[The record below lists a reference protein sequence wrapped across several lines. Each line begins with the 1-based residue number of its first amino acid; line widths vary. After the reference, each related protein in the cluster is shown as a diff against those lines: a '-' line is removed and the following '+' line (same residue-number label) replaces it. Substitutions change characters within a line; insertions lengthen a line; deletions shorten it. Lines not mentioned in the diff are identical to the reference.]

1 MIKPNPEIILK
12 EAVMRVDQIPL
23 TQVATAILHKA
34 GAELERAQA
43 VAEHLVT
50 ANLKGHDSHGVGMI
64 PNYVNAMLNTL
75 IHPENDA
82 LLTRDSGAVLNFDGN
97 LGFGRVVGI
106 QAMDL
111 GIERAKSHG
120 ISCVALGNA
129 AHLGRI
135 GAFAEHCAEAGLIST
150 HYVNVVGHDPMVV
163 AYRGRDRR
171 FITNPF
177 CCAVPRPDGNHV
189 VLDMATTTVAAG
201 KVRVAYMKGEPV
213 PEHSLVDSN
222 GLETTDASVIFSKGG
237 GGAMQPFG
245 LHKGYGL
252 MVMCE
257 LLGGALGGNFT
268 MQPGNPRAGATLN
281 NMLSIILDP
290 GAVGDLAEYDAEVSA
305 MIDYIYASEAAEGV
319 DKVLIP
325 GDPERQSVAARS
337 THGIDIDDNSWQDIT
352 NAAAAAGL
360 GEEDI
365 NALL

>member
-1 MIKPNPEIILK
+1 
-12 EAVMRVDQIPL
+12 MRIDQKSL
-23 TQVATAILHKA
+23 MQVASAILQKA
-34 GAELERAQA
+34 GAELDRAQA
-43 VAEHLVT
+43 VAEHLVA

-64 PNYVNAMLNTL
+64 PNYVKSMLSEL
-75 IHPENDA
+75 IHPQNDA
-82 LLTRDSGAVLNFDGN
+82 LLTRDSGAVLTFDGN
-97 LGFGRVVGI
+97 LGFGRVVGM
-106 QAMDL
+106 QAMDQ

-163 AYRGRDRR
+163 AYGGRDRR

-177 CCAVPRPDGNHV
+177 CCAVPRADGQHV

-213 PEHSLVDSN
+213 PDHSLVDRN
-222 GLETTDASVIFSKGG
+222 GVETTDASVIFSKDG

-252 MVMCE
+252 MVICE

-268 MQPGNPRAGATLN
+268 MQPGNPRIGATLN
-281 NMLSIILDP
+281 NMLSVILDP
-290 GAVGDLAEYDAEVSA
+290 SAIGDLAAYDAEVTA
-305 MIDYIYASEAAEGV
+305 MIDYIYASEAADGV
-319 DKVLIP
+319 EKVLIP
-325 GDPERQSVAARS
+325 GDPERQSLAARS
-337 THGIDIDDNSWQDIT
+337 RDGIDIDENSWQDIT
-352 NAAAAAGL
+352 HAATAAGL
-360 GEEDI
+360 SEKEI
-365 NALL
+365 SALVD

>member
-1 MIKPNPEIILK
+1 MRIDQKPL
-12 EAVMRVDQIPL
+12 M
-23 TQVATAILHKA
+23 QVAAAILQKA
-34 GAELERAQA
+34 GAELDRAQT
-43 VAEHLVT
+43 VAEHLVA

-64 PNYVNAMLNTL
+64 PNYVKSMMSEL
-75 IHPENDA
+75 IHPQNDA
-82 LLTRDSGAVLNFDGN
+82 LLTRDAGAVLTFDGN
-97 LGFGRVVGI
+97 LGFGRVVGM
-106 QAMDL
+106 QAMDQ

-163 AYRGRDRR
+163 AYGGRDRR

-177 CCAVPRPDGNHV
+177 CCAVPRADGNHV

-213 PEHSLVDSN
+213 PEHSLVDRN
-222 GLETTDASVIFSKGG
+222 GVETTDASVIFSRDG

-268 MQPGNPRAGATLN
+268 MQPGNPRGGATLN
-281 NMLSIILDP
+281 NMLSVILDP
-290 GAVGDLAEYDAEVSA
+290 SAIGDLAAYDAEVTA
-305 MIDYIYASEAAEGV
+305 MIEYIYASEAAEGI
-319 DKVLIP
+319 DKVLVP

-337 THGIDIDDNSWQDIT
+337 QAGIDIDDNSWQDIT
-352 NAAAAAGL
+352 SAAVAAGMSEAEI
-360 GEEDI
+360 G
-365 NALL
+365 ALIA

>member
-1 MIKPNPEIILK
+1 
-12 EAVMRVDQIPL
+12 MRIDQKPL
-23 TQVATAILHKA
+23 TQIATTILHKA
-34 GAELERAQA
+34 GAELKRAQA
-43 VAEHLVT
+43 VAEHLVI

-64 PNYVNAMLNTL
+64 PSYVKSMMSDL
-75 IHPENDA
+75 IHPQNDA
-82 LLTRDSGAVLNFDGN
+82 LLTRDSGAVLSFDGN

-106 QAMDL
+106 QAMDQ

-163 AYRGRDRR
+163 AYGGRDRR

-177 CCAVPRPDGNHV
+177 CCAVPRTDGNHV

-213 PEHSLVDSN
+213 PEHSLVDRN
-222 GLETTDASVIFSKGG
+222 GLETTDASVIFSKDG

-268 MQPGNPRAGATLN
+268 MQPGNQRAGATLN

-290 GAVGDLAEYDAEVSA
+290 SAVGDLAAYDAEVTA
-305 MIDYIYASEAAEGV
+305 MIDYIYASKAAQGV
-319 DKVLIP
+319 EKVLIP
-325 GDPERQSVAARS
+325 GDPERQSLAARS
-337 THGIDIDDNSWQDIT
+337 TNGIDIDDNSWQDIT
-352 NAAAAAGL
+352 NAANTAGL
-360 GEEDI
+360 STDDI
-365 NALL
+365 KALL

>member
-1 MIKPNPEIILK
+1 MRIDQKPL
-12 EAVMRVDQIPL
+12 M
-23 TQVATAILHKA
+23 QVAAAILQKA
-34 GAELERAQA
+34 GAELDRAQA
-43 VAEHLVT
+43 VAEHLVA

-64 PNYVNAMLNTL
+64 PNYVKSMLSEL
-75 IHPENDA
+75 IHPQNDA
-82 LLTRDSGAVLNFDGN
+82 LLTRDSGAVLTFDGN
-97 LGFGRVVGI
+97 LGFGRVVGM
-106 QAMDL
+106 QAMDQ

-163 AYRGRDRR
+163 AYGGRDRR

-177 CCAVPRPDGNHV
+177 CCAVPRADGQHV

-213 PEHSLVDSN
+213 PDHSLVDRN
-222 GLETTDASVIFSKGG
+222 GVETTDASVIFSKDG

-268 MQPGNPRAGATLN
+268 MQPGNPRIGATLN
-281 NMLSIILDP
+281 NMLSVILDP
-290 GAVGDLAEYDAEVSA
+290 SAIGDLAAYDAEVTA
-305 MIDYIYASEAAEGV
+305 MIDYIYASEAADGV
-319 DKVLIP
+319 EKVLIP
-325 GDPERQSVAARS
+325 GDPERQSLAARS
-337 THGIDIDDNSWQDIT
+337 RDGIDIDENSWQDIT
-352 NAAAAAGL
+352 NAATSAGL
-360 GEEDI
+360 SEKEI
-365 NALL
+365 SALVD

>member
-1 MIKPNPEIILK
+1 
-12 EAVMRVDQIPL
+12 MRIDQKPL
-23 TQVATAILHKA
+23 TQIATTILHKA

-43 VAEHLVT
+43 VAEHLVI

-64 PNYVNAMLNTL
+64 PSYVKSMMSDL
-75 IHPENDA
+75 IHPQNDA
-82 LLTRDSGAVLNFDGN
+82 LLTRDSGAVLSFDGN

-106 QAMDL
+106 QAMDQ

-163 AYRGRDRR
+163 AYGGRDRR

-177 CCAVPRPDGNHV
+177 CCAVPRTDGNHV

-213 PEHSLVDSN
+213 PEHSLVDRN
-222 GLETTDASVIFSKGG
+222 GLETTDASVIFSKDG

-268 MQPGNPRAGATLN
+268 MQPGNQRAGATLN

-290 GAVGDLAEYDAEVSA
+290 SAVGDLAAYDAEVTA
-305 MIDYIYASEAAEGV
+305 MIDYIYASKAAEGV
-319 DKVLIP
+319 EKVLIP
-325 GDPERQSVAARS
+325 GDPERQSLAARS
-337 THGIDIDDNSWQDIT
+337 TNGIDIDDNSWQDIT
-352 NAAAAAGL
+352 NAADAAGL
-360 GEEDI
+360 STDDI
-365 NALL
+365 KALL

>member
-1 MIKPNPEIILK
+1 
-12 EAVMRVDQIPL
+12 MRIDQKPL
-23 TQVATAILHKA
+23 TQIAATILHKA

-43 VAEHLVT
+43 VAEHLVI

-64 PNYVNAMLNTL
+64 PNYVKSIMSDL
-75 IHPENDA
+75 IHPQNDA
-82 LLTRDSGAVLNFDGN
+82 LLTRDSGAVLSFDGN

-106 QAMDL
+106 QAMDQ
-111 GIERAKSHG
+111 GIARAKSHG

-135 GAFAEHCAEAGLIST
+135 GAFAEHCAAAGLIST

-163 AYRGRDRR
+163 AYGGRDRR

-177 CCAVPRPDGNHV
+177 CSAVPRADGNHV

-213 PEHSLVDSN
+213 PEHSLVDRN
-222 GLETTDASVIFSKGG
+222 GLETTDASVIFSKDG

-268 MQPGNPRAGATLN
+268 MQPGNQRAGATLN

-290 GAVGDLAEYDAEVSA
+290 GAVGDLAAYDAEVTA

-319 DKVLIP
+319 EKVLIP
-325 GDPERQSVAARS
+325 GDPERQSFAARS
-337 THGIDIDDNSWQDIT
+337 TNGIDIDDNSWQDIT
-352 NAAAAAGL
+352 NAANAAGL
-360 GEEDI
+360 SADDL
-365 NALL
+365 NDLL

>member
-1 MIKPNPEIILK
+1 
-12 EAVMRVDQIPL
+12 MRIDQKPL
-23 TQVATAILHKA
+23 TQIATTILHKA

-43 VAEHLVT
+43 VAEHLVI

-64 PNYVNAMLNTL
+64 PSYVKSMISDL
-75 IHPENDA
+75 IHPQNDA
-82 LLTRDSGAVLNFDGN
+82 LLTRDSGAVLSFNGN

-106 QAMDL
+106 QAMDQ

-163 AYRGRDRR
+163 AYGGRDRR

-177 CCAVPRPDGNHV
+177 CCAVPRTDGNHV

-213 PEHSLVDSN
+213 PEHSLVDRN
-222 GLETTDASVIFSKGG
+222 GLETTDASVIFSKDG

-268 MQPGNPRAGATLN
+268 MQPGNQRAGATLN

-290 GAVGDLAEYDAEVSA
+290 SAVGDLATYDAEVTA
-305 MIDYIYASEAAEGV
+305 MIDYIYASKPAEGV
-319 DKVLIP
+319 EKVLIP
-325 GDPERQSVAARS
+325 GDPERQSLAARS
-337 THGIDIDDNSWQDIT
+337 TNGIDIDDNSWQDIT
-352 NAAAAAGL
+352 NAANAVGL
-360 GEEDI
+360 STDDI
-365 NALL
+365 KA

>member
-1 MIKPNPEIILK
+1 
-12 EAVMRVDQIPL
+12 MRIDQKPL
-23 TQVATAILHKA
+23 TQIATTILHKA
-34 GAELERAQA
+34 GAELERAKA
-43 VAEHLVT
+43 VAEHLVI

-64 PNYVNAMLNTL
+64 PSYVKSMMNDL
-75 IHPENDA
+75 IHPQNDA
-82 LLTRDSGAVLNFDGN
+82 LLTRDSGAVLSFDGN

-106 QAMDL
+106 QAMDQ

-120 ISCVALGNA
+120 ISCIALGNA

-163 AYRGRDRR
+163 AYGGRDRR

-177 CCAVPRPDGNHV
+177 CCAVPRTDGNHI

-213 PEHSLVDSN
+213 PEHSLVDRN
-222 GLETTDASVIFSKGG
+222 GLETTDASVIFSKDG

-268 MQPGNPRAGATLN
+268 MQPGNQRAGATLN

-290 GAVGDLAEYDAEVSA
+290 SAVGDLAAYDAEVTA
-305 MIDYIYASEAAEGV
+305 MIDYIYASKAAQGV
-319 DKVLIP
+319 EKVLIP
-325 GDPERQSVAARS
+325 GDPERQSLAARS
-337 THGIDIDDNSWQDIT
+337 TNGIDIDENSWQDIT
-352 NAAAAAGL
+352 NSANAAGL
-360 GEEDI
+360 SIDDI
-365 NALL
+365 KALL

>member
-1 MIKPNPEIILK
+1 
-12 EAVMRVDQIPL
+12 MRIDQKPL
-23 TQVATAILHKA
+23 TQIATTILHKA
-34 GAELERAQA
+34 GAELKRAQA
-43 VAEHLVT
+43 VAEHLVI

-64 PNYVNAMLNTL
+64 PSYVKSMMSDL
-75 IHPENDA
+75 IHPQNDA
-82 LLTRDSGAVLNFDGN
+82 LLTRDSGAVLSFDGN

-106 QAMDL
+106 QAMDQ

-163 AYRGRDRR
+163 AYGGRDRR

-177 CCAVPRPDGNHV
+177 CCAVPRTDGNHV

-213 PEHSLVDSN
+213 PEHSLVDRN
-222 GLETTDASVIFSKGG
+222 GLETTDASVIFSKDG

-268 MQPGNPRAGATLN
+268 MQPGNQRAGATLN

-290 GAVGDLAEYDAEVSA
+290 SAVGDLAAYDAEVTA
-305 MIDYIYASEAAEGV
+305 MIDYIYASKAAHGV
-319 DKVLIP
+319 EKVLIP
-325 GDPERQSVAARS
+325 GDPERQSLAARS
-337 THGIDIDDNSWQDIT
+337 TNGIDIDENSWQDIT
-352 NAAAAAGL
+352 NAANAAGL
-360 GEEDI
+360 GMDDI
-365 NALL
+365 KALL

>member
-1 MIKPNPEIILK
+1 MRIDQKPLI
-12 EAVMRVDQIPL
+12 
-23 TQVATAILHKA
+23 QVASAILQKA
-34 GAELERAQA
+34 GAAIDRAQA
-43 VAEHLVT
+43 VAEHLVI

-64 PNYVNAMLNTL
+64 PNYVKSMLSEL
-75 IHPENDA
+75 IHPQNDA
-82 LLTRDSGAVLNFDGN
+82 LLTRDNGAVLTFDGN
-97 LGFGRVVGI
+97 LGFGRVVGM
-106 QAMDL
+106 QAMDQ

-163 AYRGRDRR
+163 AYGGRDRR

-177 CCAVPRPDGNHV
+177 CCAVPRADGNHV

-213 PEHSLVDSN
+213 PEHSLVDRN
-222 GLETTDASVIFSKGG
+222 GVETTDASVIFSRDG

-268 MQPGNPRAGATLN
+268 MQPGNPRGGATLN
-281 NMLSIILDP
+281 NMLSVILDP
-290 GAVGDLAEYDAEVSA
+290 SAIGDLAAYDAEVTA
-305 MIDYIYASEAAEGV
+305 MIDYIYASEAAEGI
-319 DKVLIP
+319 DKVLVP

-337 THGIDIDDNSWQDIT
+337 QAGIDIDDNSWQDIT
-352 NAAAAAGL
+352 SAAVAAGMSEAEI
-360 GEEDI
+360 G
-365 NALL
+365 ALIA

>member
-1 MIKPNPEIILK
+1 MRIDQKPL
-12 EAVMRVDQIPL
+12 M
-23 TQVATAILHKA
+23 QVAAAILQKA
-34 GAELERAQA
+34 GAELDRAQA
-43 VAEHLVT
+43 VAEHLVA

-64 PNYVNAMLNTL
+64 PNYVKSMMSEL
-75 IHPENDA
+75 IHPQNDA
-82 LLTRDSGAVLNFDGN
+82 LLTRDSGAVLTFDGN
-97 LGFGRVVGI
+97 LGFGRVVGM
-106 QAMDL
+106 QAMDQ

-163 AYRGRDRR
+163 AYGGRDRR

-177 CCAVPRPDGNHV
+177 CCAVPRADGQHV

-213 PEHSLVDSN
+213 PDHSLVDRN
-222 GLETTDASVIFSKGG
+222 GVETTDASVIFSKDG

-252 MVMCE
+252 MVICE

-268 MQPGNPRAGATLN
+268 MQPGNPRIGATLN
-281 NMLSIILDP
+281 NMLSVILDP
-290 GAVGDLAEYDAEVSA
+290 SAIGDLAAYDAEVTA
-305 MIDYIYASEAAEGV
+305 MIDYIYASEAADGV
-319 DKVLIP
+319 EKVLIP
-325 GDPERQSVAARS
+325 GDPERQSLAARS
-337 THGIDIDDNSWQDIT
+337 RDGIDIDENSWQDIT
-352 NAAAAAGL
+352 HAATAAGL
-360 GEEDI
+360 SEKEI
-365 NALL
+365 SALVD

>member
-1 MIKPNPEIILK
+1 
-12 EAVMRVDQIPL
+12 MRIDQKPL
-23 TQVATAILHKA
+23 TQIATTILHKA
-34 GAELERAQA
+34 GAELKRAQA
-43 VAEHLVT
+43 VAEHLVI

-64 PNYVNAMLNTL
+64 PSYVKSMMSDL
-75 IHPENDA
+75 IHPQNDA
-82 LLTRDSGAVLNFDGN
+82 LLSRDSGAVLSFDGN

-106 QAMDL
+106 QAMDQ

-163 AYRGRDRR
+163 AYGGRDRR

-177 CCAVPRPDGNHV
+177 CCAVPRTDGNHV

-213 PEHSLVDSN
+213 PEHSLVDRN
-222 GLETTDASVIFSKGG
+222 GLETTDASVIFSKDG

-268 MQPGNPRAGATLN
+268 MQPGNQRAGATLN

-290 GAVGDLAEYDAEVSA
+290 SAVGDLAAYDAEVTA
-305 MIDYIYASEAAEGV
+305 MIDYIYASKAAEGV
-319 DKVLIP
+319 EKVLIP
-325 GDPERQSVAARS
+325 GDPERQSLAARS
-337 THGIDIDDNSWQDIT
+337 TNGIDIDDNSWQDIT
-352 NAAAAAGL
+352 NAANAAGL
-360 GEEDI
+360 STDDI
-365 NALL
+365 KALL

>member
-1 MIKPNPEIILK
+1 
-12 EAVMRVDQIPL
+12 MRIDQRPL
-23 TQVATAILHKA
+23 IQVAAAILQKA
-34 GAELERAQA
+34 GAELDRAQA
-43 VAEHLVT
+43 VAEHLVA

-64 PNYVNAMLNTL
+64 PNYVKSMLSEL
-75 IHPENDA
+75 IHLQNDA
-82 LLTRDSGAVLNFDGN
+82 LLTRDSGAVLTFDGN
-97 LGFGRVVGI
+97 LGFGRVVGM
-106 QAMDL
+106 QAMDQ

-120 ISCVALGNA
+120 ISCVALSNA

-163 AYRGRDRR
+163 AYGGRDRR

-177 CCAVPRPDGNHV
+177 CCAVPRADGQHV

-213 PEHSLVDSN
+213 PDHSLVDRN
-222 GLETTDASVIFSKGG
+222 GVETTDASVIFSKDG

-268 MQPGNPRAGATLN
+268 MQPGNPRIGATLN
-281 NMLSIILDP
+281 NMLSVILDP
-290 GAVGDLAEYDAEVSA
+290 SAIGDLAAYDAEVTA
-305 MIDYIYASEAAEGV
+305 MIDYIYASEAADGV
-319 DKVLIP
+319 EKVLIP
-325 GDPERQSVAARS
+325 GDPERQSLAARS
-337 THGIDIDDNSWQDIT
+337 RDGIDIDENSWQDIT
-352 NAAAAAGL
+352 NAATSAGL
-360 GEEDI
+360 SEKEI
-365 NALL
+365 SALVD

>member
-1 MIKPNPEIILK
+1 
-12 EAVMRVDQIPL
+12 MRIDQKPL
-23 TQVATAILHKA
+23 TQIATTILHKA

-43 VAEHLVT
+43 VAEHLVI

-64 PNYVNAMLNTL
+64 PSYVKSMMSDL
-75 IHPENDA
+75 IHPQNDA
-82 LLTRDSGAVLNFDGN
+82 LLTRDSGAVLSFDGN

-106 QAMDL
+106 QAIDQ

-163 AYRGRDRR
+163 AYGGRDRR

-177 CCAVPRPDGNHV
+177 CCAVPRTDGNHV

-213 PEHSLVDSN
+213 PEHSLVDRN
-222 GLETTDASVIFSKGG
+222 GLETTDASVIFSKDG

-268 MQPGNPRAGATLN
+268 MQPGNQRAGATLN

-290 GAVGDLAEYDAEVSA
+290 SAVGDLATYDAEVTA
-305 MIDYIYASEAAEGV
+305 MIDYIYASKAAEGV
-319 DKVLIP
+319 EKVLIP
-325 GDPERQSVAARS
+325 GDPERQSLAARS
-337 THGIDIDDNSWQDIT
+337 TNGIDIDDNSWHDIT
-352 NAAAAAGL
+352 NAANAAGL
-360 GEEDI
+360 STDDI
-365 NALL
+365 KALL

>member
-1 MIKPNPEIILK
+1 
-12 EAVMRVDQIPL
+12 MRIDQKPL
-23 TQVATAILHKA
+23 TQIAATILHKA

-43 VAEHLVT
+43 VAEHLVI

-64 PNYVNAMLNTL
+64 PSYVKSMMSDL
-75 IHPENDA
+75 IHPQNDA
-82 LLTRDSGAVLNFDGN
+82 LLSRDSGAVLSFDGN

-106 QAMDL
+106 QAMDQ
-111 GIERAKSHG
+111 GIARAKSHG

-135 GAFAEHCAEAGLIST
+135 GAFAEHCAAAGLIST

-163 AYRGRDRR
+163 AYGGRDRR

-177 CCAVPRPDGNHV
+177 CCAVPRADGNHV

-213 PEHSLVDSN
+213 PEHSLVDRN
-222 GLETTDASVIFSKGG
+222 GLETTDASVIFSKDG

-268 MQPGNPRAGATLN
+268 MQPGNQRAGATLN

-290 GAVGDLAEYDAEVSA
+290 GAVGDLAAYDAEVTA

-319 DKVLIP
+319 EKVLIP
-325 GDPERQSVAARS
+325 GDPERQSFAARS
-337 THGIDIDDNSWQDIT
+337 TNGIDIDDNSWQDIT
-352 NAAAAAGL
+352 NAANAAGL
-360 GEEDI
+360 SADDL
-365 NALL
+365 NSLL

>member
-1 MIKPNPEIILK
+1 
-12 EAVMRVDQIPL
+12 MRIDQKPL
-23 TQVATAILHKA
+23 TQIAATILHKA

-43 VAEHLVT
+43 VAEHLVI

-64 PNYVNAMLNTL
+64 PNYVKSMMSDL
-75 IHPENDA
+75 IHPQNDA
-82 LLTRDSGAVLNFDGN
+82 LLTRDSGAVLSFDGN

-106 QAMDL
+106 QAMDQ
-111 GIERAKSHG
+111 GIARAKSHG

-135 GAFAEHCAEAGLIST
+135 GAFAEHCAAAGLIST

-163 AYRGRDRR
+163 AYGGRDRR

-177 CCAVPRPDGNHV
+177 CCAVPRADGNHV

-213 PEHSLVDSN
+213 PEHSLVDRN
-222 GLETTDASVIFSKGG
+222 GLETTDASVIFSKDG

-268 MQPGNPRAGATLN
+268 MQPGNQRAGATLN

-290 GAVGDLAEYDAEVSA
+290 GAVGDLAAYDAEVTA

-319 DKVLIP
+319 EKVLIP
-325 GDPERQSVAARS
+325 GDPERQSFAARS
-337 THGIDIDDNSWQDIT
+337 TNGIDIDDNSWQDIT
-352 NAAAAAGL
+352 SAANAAGL
-360 GEEDI
+360 SADDL

>member
-1 MIKPNPEIILK
+1 
-12 EAVMRVDQIPL
+12 MRIDQKPL
-23 TQVATAILHKA
+23 TQIATTILHKA
-34 GAELERAQA
+34 GAELKRAQA
-43 VAEHLVT
+43 VAEHLVI

-64 PNYVNAMLNTL
+64 PSYVKSMMSDL
-75 IHPENDA
+75 IHPQNDA
-82 LLTRDSGAVLNFDGN
+82 LLTRDSGAVLSFDGN

-106 QAMDL
+106 QAMDQ

-163 AYRGRDRR
+163 AYGGRDRR

-177 CCAVPRPDGNHV
+177 CCAVPRTDGNHV

-213 PEHSLVDSN
+213 PEHSLVDRN
-222 GLETTDASVIFSKGG
+222 GLETTDASVIFSKDG

-268 MQPGNPRAGATLN
+268 MQPGNQRAGATLN

-290 GAVGDLAEYDAEVSA
+290 SAVGDLAAYDAEVTA
-305 MIDYIYASEAAEGV
+305 MIDYIYASKAAEGV
-319 DKVLIP
+319 KKVLIP
-325 GDPERQSVAARS
+325 GDPERQSLAARS
-337 THGIDIDDNSWQDIT
+337 TNGIDIDDNSWQDIT
-352 NAAAAAGL
+352 NAANAAGL
-360 GEEDI
+360 STDDI
-365 NALL
+365 KALL

>member
-1 MIKPNPEIILK
+1 
-12 EAVMRVDQIPL
+12 MRIDQKPL
-23 TQVATAILHKA
+23 TQIATTILHKA
-34 GAELERAQA
+34 GAELKRAQA
-43 VAEHLVT
+43 VAEHLVI

-64 PNYVNAMLNTL
+64 PSYVKSMMSDL
-75 IHPENDA
+75 IHPQNDA
-82 LLTRDSGAVLNFDGN
+82 LLTRDSGAVLSFDGN

-106 QAMDL
+106 QAMDQ

-163 AYRGRDRR
+163 AYGGRDRR

-177 CCAVPRPDGNHV
+177 CCAVPRTDGNHV

-213 PEHSLVDSN
+213 PEHSLVDRN
-222 GLETTDASVIFSKGG
+222 GLETTDASVIFSKDG

-257 LLGGALGGNFT
+257 LLGGALGGNFP
-268 MQPGNPRAGATLN
+268 MQPGNQRAGATLN

-290 GAVGDLAEYDAEVSA
+290 SAVGDIAEYDAEVTA
-305 MIDYIYASEAAEGV
+305 MIDYIYASKAAEGV
-319 DKVLIP
+319 EKVLIP
-325 GDPERQSVAARS
+325 GDPERQSLAARS
-337 THGIDIDDNSWQDIT
+337 TNGIDIDDNSWQDIT
-352 NAAAAAGL
+352 NAANAAGL
-360 GEEDI
+360 STDDI
-365 NALL
+365 KALL

>member
-1 MIKPNPEIILK
+1 
-12 EAVMRVDQIPL
+12 MRIDQKPL
-23 TQVATAILHKA
+23 TQIAATILHKA

-43 VAEHLVT
+43 VAEHLVI

-64 PNYVNAMLNTL
+64 PNYVKSMMSDL
-75 IHPENDA
+75 IHPQNDA
-82 LLTRDSGAVLNFDGN
+82 LLTRDSGAVLSFDGN

-106 QAMDL
+106 QAMEQ
-111 GIERAKSHG
+111 GIARAKSHG

-135 GAFAEHCAEAGLIST
+135 GAFAEHCAAAGLIST

-163 AYRGRDRR
+163 AYGGRDRR

-177 CCAVPRPDGNHV
+177 CCAVPRADGNHV

-213 PEHSLVDSN
+213 PEHSLVDRN
-222 GLETTDASVIFSKGG
+222 GLETTDASVIFSKDG

-268 MQPGNPRAGATLN
+268 MQPGNQRAGATLN

-290 GAVGDLAEYDAEVSA
+290 GAVGDLAAYDAEVTA

-319 DKVLIP
+319 EKVLIP
-325 GDPERQSVAARS
+325 GDPERQSFAARS
-337 THGIDIDDNSWQDIT
+337 TNGIDIDDNSWQDIT
-352 NAAAAAGL
+352 NAANAAGL
-360 GEEDI
+360 SADDL
-365 NALL
+365 NSLL

>member
-1 MIKPNPEIILK
+1 
-12 EAVMRVDQIPL
+12 MRIDQRPL
-23 TQVATAILHKA
+23 IQVAAAILQKA
-34 GAELERAQA
+34 GAELDRAQA
-43 VAEHLVT
+43 VAEHLVA

-64 PNYVNAMLNTL
+64 PNYVKSMLSEL
-75 IHPENDA
+75 IHPQNDA
-82 LLTRDSGAVLNFDGN
+82 LLTRDSGAVLTFDGN
-97 LGFGRVVGI
+97 LGFGRVVGM
-106 QAMDL
+106 QAMDQ

-163 AYRGRDRR
+163 AYGGRDRR

-177 CCAVPRPDGNHV
+177 CCAVPRADGQHV

-213 PEHSLVDSN
+213 PDHSLVDRN
-222 GLETTDASVIFSKGG
+222 GVETTDASVIFSKDG

-268 MQPGNPRAGATLN
+268 MQPGNPRIGATLN
-281 NMLSIILDP
+281 NMLSVILDP
-290 GAVGDLAEYDAEVSA
+290 SAIGDLAAYDAEVTA
-305 MIDYIYASEAAEGV
+305 MIDYIYASEAADGV
-319 DKVLIP
+319 EKVLIP
-325 GDPERQSVAARS
+325 GDPERQSLAARS
-337 THGIDIDDNSWQDIT
+337 RDGIDIDENSWQDIT

-360 GEEDI
+360 SEKAI
-365 NALL
+365 SALVD

>member
-1 MIKPNPEIILK
+1 MRIDQKPL
-12 EAVMRVDQIPL
+12 M
-23 TQVATAILHKA
+23 QVAAAILQKA
-34 GAELERAQA
+34 GAELDRAQA
-43 VAEHLVT
+43 VAEHLVA

-64 PNYVNAMLNTL
+64 PNYVKSMMSEL
-75 IHPENDA
+75 IHPQNDA
-82 LLTRDSGAVLNFDGN
+82 LLTRDSGAVLTFDGN
-97 LGFGRVVGI
+97 LGFGRVVGM
-106 QAMDL
+106 QAMDQ

-163 AYRGRDRR
+163 AYGGRDRR

-177 CCAVPRPDGNHV
+177 CCAVPRADGQHV

-213 PEHSLVDSN
+213 PDHSLVDRN
-222 GLETTDASVIFSKGG
+222 GVETTDASVIFSKDG

-268 MQPGNPRAGATLN
+268 MQPGNPRIGATLN
-281 NMLSIILDP
+281 NMLSVILDP
-290 GAVGDLAEYDAEVSA
+290 SAIGDLAAYDAEVTA
-305 MIDYIYASEAAEGV
+305 MIDYIYASEAADGV
-319 DKVLIP
+319 EKVLIP
-325 GDPERQSVAARS
+325 GDPERQSLAARS
-337 THGIDIDDNSWQDIT
+337 RDGIDIDENSWQDIT
-352 NAAAAAGL
+352 NAATAAGL
-360 GEEDI
+360 SEKEI
-365 NALL
+365 SALVD

>member
-1 MIKPNPEIILK
+1 
-12 EAVMRVDQIPL
+12 MRINQKPL
-23 TQVATAILHKA
+23 TQIATTILHKA
-34 GAELERAQA
+34 GAELKRAQA
-43 VAEHLVT
+43 VAEHLVI

-64 PNYVNAMLNTL
+64 PSYVKSMMSDL
-75 IHPENDA
+75 IHPQNDA
-82 LLTRDSGAVLNFDGN
+82 LLTRDSGAVLSFDGN

-106 QAMDL
+106 QAMDQ

-163 AYRGRDRR
+163 AYGGRDRR

-177 CCAVPRPDGNHV
+177 CCAVPRTDGNHV

-213 PEHSLVDSN
+213 PEHSLVDRN
-222 GLETTDASVIFSKGG
+222 GLETTDASVIFSKDG

-268 MQPGNPRAGATLN
+268 MQPGNQRAGATLN

-290 GAVGDLAEYDAEVSA
+290 SAVGDLAAYDAEVTA
-305 MIDYIYASEAAEGV
+305 MIDYIYASKAAEGV
-319 DKVLIP
+319 EKVLIP
-325 GDPERQSVAARS
+325 GDPERQSLAARS
-337 THGIDIDDNSWQDIT
+337 TNGIDIDDNSWQDIT
-352 NAAAAAGL
+352 NAANAAGL
-360 GEEDI
+360 STDDI
-365 NALL
+365 KALL